1 MTAHP
6 LPDPAASAFAAQADA
21 CRDLG
26 SPLVAAICSLVAE
39 RGLPDSATRRR
50 IATWPGAIGAREAA
64 VPLRFAAAL
73 HRLVLDAADDGLA
86 AAFPPA
92 DLDRDVLWHALR
104 AAVSAHDGFIAA
116 YLDSPPQTNEV
127 ARAALLLPAL
137 LDLHAAHGLPIRLL
151 ELGASA
157 GLNQNLDRF
166 AYEYGAWQW
175 GDPAS
180 PVLVACEWRGE
191 AGPPEDRDIE
201 IAERSACDVAPVP
214 VGTEDEQR
222 RLLSYAWADQ
232 RQRLARLSAAMKLAG
247 AHPPQV
253 EASGAA
259 DWLEDRLA
267 PLPEGRLTVIMHT
280 IMWQYLPNAE
290 RARAETAIRRAGR
303 DAKPDRPLAWLRFEA
318 DGQSPGGGVYLT
330 TWSGTADDGITGL
343 VARGDYHGRW
353 LQMLP

>member
-6 LPDPAASAFAAQADA
+6 LPEPAASAFAAQADA
-21 CRDLG
+21 CHDLG
-26 SPLVAAICSLVAE
+26 SPLVATICALVAE
-39 RGLPDSATRRR
+39 RGLPDSTTRRR

-64 VPLRFAAAL
+64 VPLRLAAAL
-73 HRLVLDAADDGLA
+73 HRLVLDGADDGLV

-92 DLDRDVLWHALR
+92 DLDRDALWHALR

-116 YLDSPPQTNEV
+116 CLDSPPQTNEV

-137 LDLHAAHGLPIRLL
+137 LELQAAHGLPIRLL

-166 AYEYGAWQW
+166 AYDYGAWQW
-175 GDPAS
+175 GDPGS
-180 PVLVACEWRGE
+180 PVLVACQWRGT
-191 AGPPEDRDIE
+191 ARPPEGRDLE
-201 IAERSACDVAPVP
+201 IADRGACDLAPVP
-214 VGTEDEQR
+214 VGTDDER
-222 RLLSYAWADQ
+222 KRLLSYAWADQ
-232 RQRLARLSAAMKLAG
+232 RQRLARLSAAMDLAR

-253 EASGAA
+253 ELAGAA

-267 PLPEGRLTVIMHT
+267 PLPEGRLTVVLHT
-280 IMWQYLPNAE
+280 IMWQYLPDAE

-318 DGQSPGGGVYLT
+318 DGGSPGGGVYLT
-330 TWSGTADDGITGL
+330 AWSDVADDGITGR

-353 LQMLP
+353 LEMGS